1 MIYVDKETYKLVHNG
16 GSVRVVIN
24 VFNEPGMTMPALIA
38 PGEFRIIPWSIRVR
52 DLLYII
58 NSDVHIFERGCP
70 TPKLKIPNGLNEKYI
85 DYIGECVLNSCIYE
99 ISTQDGHLNVF
110 IEPVSKEEHN
120 G

>member
-16 GSVRVVIN
+16 ESVRVVID

-85 DYIGECVLNSCIYE
+85 DYIGEYVLNSCIYE
-99 ISTQDGHLNVF
+99 ISARDGHLNVF
-110 IEPVSKEEHN
+110 IEPVSKTE
-120 G
+120 